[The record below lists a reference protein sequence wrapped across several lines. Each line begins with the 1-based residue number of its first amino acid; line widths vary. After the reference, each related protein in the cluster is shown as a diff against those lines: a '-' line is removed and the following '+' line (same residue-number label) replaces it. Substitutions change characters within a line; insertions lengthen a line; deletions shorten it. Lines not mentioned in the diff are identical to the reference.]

1 MPLVA
6 YDPVRV
12 PWFGDSQD
20 VCAELAHPPLLVAVW
35 LAEGR
40 GAQRVRKGWV
50 APSPALNLQGKASQE
65 TPVEAPVLNKAS
77 P

>member
-20 VCAELAHPPLLVAVW
+20 VCAEVAHPPLLVAVW
-35 LAEGR
+35 LAEER
-40 GAQRVRKGWV
+40 GAQRVETGGV
-50 APSPALNLQGKASQE
+50 APSSALSL
-65 TPVEAPVLNKAS
+65 
-77 P
+77 